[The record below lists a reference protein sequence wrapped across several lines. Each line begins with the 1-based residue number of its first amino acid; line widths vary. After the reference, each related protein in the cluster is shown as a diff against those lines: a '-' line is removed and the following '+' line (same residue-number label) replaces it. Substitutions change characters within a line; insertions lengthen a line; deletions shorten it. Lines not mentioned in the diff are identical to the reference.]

1 MTENESLEDPEVAYL
16 RSSLSALQQHSQRLD
31 CHCAALELQ
40 NRQLDLQIAH
50 LAERFQQEK
59 AKALAAEQDKALT
72 PNPLAILALQVHQ
85 QKQELLQL
93 TEREEVLKQ
102 DLSDMQLRNSEAEQ
116 RIYDLDDL
124 VWKKA
129 SEVAELQRTLAASVP
144 FSRLQKSLCEDCQ
157 HLLAEEMNVQTAVTS
172 LPVTRRQAS
181 LGALLL
187 SRDGLSL

>member
-1 MTENESLEDPEVAYL
+1 MTENEGLEDPEVAYL
-16 RSSLSALQQHSQRLD
+16 HSSLSALQQHSQLLD
-31 CHCAALELQ
+31 CHCAALEIQ
-40 NRQLDLQIAH
+40 NRQLDLQLAQ
-50 LAERFQQEK
+50 LAERFQQER
-59 AKALAAEQDKALT
+59 AKALAAEQHKVQT
-72 PNPLAILALQVHQ
+72 PNPLAVLALEVHQ

-93 TEREEVLKQ
+93 TEREESLKQ

-124 VWKKA
+124 VWKKG

-144 FSRLQKSLCEDCQ
+144 LSKLQKSLCEDCQ
-157 HLLAEEMNVQTAVTS
+157 RLLADDLNAQTAVTS

-187 SRDGLSL
+187 ARDGLSL